1 MDFYCD
7 AVPDLI
13 FVHAC
18 PKFSHRTHVFMA
30 RREILIERE
39 TALYPRRQPFG
50 NNLYV
55 RAANGNSVNAH

>member
-18 PKFSHRTHVFMA
+18 PSLATVPMYSWPGVKFLLKGDRPVSTQA
-30 RREILIERE
+30 
-39 TALYPRRQPFG
+39 AFG